1 MALFYPDKKVVL
13 LLKDILGGGGG
24 ILRFKQLIKTITV
37 IFTIYTIALFL
48 TIYYFDV
55 GELDLIDLIS
65 LVFATITG
73 GGFVKPVSTFSIVD
87 NIEQLITLMIGMVL
101 SALPFA
107 FHYGLFSRE
116 IKAR

>member
-1 MALFYPDKKVVL
+1 M
-13 LLKDILGGGGG
+13 KDILGGGGG

-37 IFTIYTIALFL
+37 IFTVYTIALFL

-73 GGFVKPVSTFSIVD
+73 GGFVPVSTFSIVD
-87 NIEQLITLMIGMVL
+87 NIEQLITLMIGMV
-101 SALPFA
+101 A
-107 FHYGLFSRE
+107 FCSSLRISLWF
-116 IKAR
+116 IQ